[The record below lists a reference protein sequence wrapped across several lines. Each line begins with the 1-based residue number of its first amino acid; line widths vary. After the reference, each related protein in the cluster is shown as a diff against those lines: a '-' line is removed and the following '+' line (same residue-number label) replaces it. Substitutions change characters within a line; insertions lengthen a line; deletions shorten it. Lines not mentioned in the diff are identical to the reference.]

1 MALSEGIC
9 REYSKPFGR
18 CFKRSR
24 NALYCVWIVGFL
36 TNSQVA
42 VVLIESHEVHFHVDR
57 WERGDGNQKKK
68 KKRKGD
74 ENRLAERVLSRTIEP
89 FTVCLNSLQ
98 AISSPRSRTET
109 IDSDDYGDSDDDN
122 KGGASTRYPVALLLV
137 KEYRCVAYP
146 GSPDEK
152 QRVQSSSIETYKQ
165 VVESEYNE
173 RDVCRRRVRGIAE
186 PQFFRPSSGVY

>member
-68 KKRKGD
+68 KREKGMK
-74 ENRLAERVLSRTIEP
+74 
-89 FTVCLNSLQ
+89 
-98 AISSPRSRTET
+98 
-109 IDSDDYGDSDDDN
+109 IDLLRGYS
-122 KGGASTRYPVALLLV
+122 VALLNHSL
-137 KEYRCVAYP
+137 CV
-146 GSPDEK
+146 
-152 QRVQSSSIETYKQ
+152 
-165 VVESEYNE
+165 
-173 RDVCRRRVRGIAE
+173 
-186 PQFFRPSSGVY
+186 